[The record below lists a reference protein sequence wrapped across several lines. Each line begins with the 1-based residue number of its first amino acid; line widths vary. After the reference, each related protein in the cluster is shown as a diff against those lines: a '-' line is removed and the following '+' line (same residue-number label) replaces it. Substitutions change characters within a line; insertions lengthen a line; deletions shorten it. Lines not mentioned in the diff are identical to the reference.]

1 MSNFQTQKSKLFL
14 VLSLHRSGS
23 SAVAGTLH
31 FLGVDMGSDLL
42 KASST
47 NPKGYFENIRFVNLN
62 DIILQVFNATWKTP
76 PSREIMSSKKN
87 EISINSNLLNKDIKP
102 IWGLKDPRLI
112 LTLDIWKSYLETIAD
127 ITYVF
132 VSRPIEECAASLVD
146 RDDMNL
152 DTATKILKV
161 YLMNLKYYREH
172 LEKEN
177 KDIVDIHFQEILEK
191 PEIFVREIN
200 LRINQPHDHNLNIV
214 KEFLDKKLKHF

>member
-1 MSNFQTQKSKLFL
+1 MGITQKSKLFL

-31 FLGVDMGSDLL
+31 FLGIDMGNDLL
-42 KASST
+42 NPSFS
-47 NPKGYFENIRFVNLN
+47 NPKGYFENRYFVKLN
-62 DIILQVFNATWKTP
+62 DFILQLFNATWKTP
-76 PSREIMSSKKN
+76 PSREIISS
-87 EISINSNLLNKDIKP
+87 EYIGMEGIQTLLNKNIKP
-102 IWGLKDPRLI
+102 IWGLKDPRMA
-112 LTLDIWKSYLETIAD
+112 LTFNIWKPYLETIAD

-132 VSRPIEECAASLVD
+132 VWRPIEECAASLVD

-152 DTATKILKV
+152 DIATKILKV
-161 YLMNLKYYREH
+161 YLMNLKYYREQ

-200 LRINQPHDHNLNIV
+200 LRINQPYNHNLNIV
-214 KEFLDKKLKHF
+214 KEFLDEKLKHF